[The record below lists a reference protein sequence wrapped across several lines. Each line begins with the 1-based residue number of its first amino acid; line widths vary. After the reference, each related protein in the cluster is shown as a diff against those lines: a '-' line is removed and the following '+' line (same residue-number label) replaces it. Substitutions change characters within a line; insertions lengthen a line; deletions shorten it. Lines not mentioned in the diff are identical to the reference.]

1 MTETVG
7 SNPTTSVER
16 NIVQTL
22 IEPSERQL
30 PLKDINFDVFFI
42 PFIWKRLMPKL

>member
-7 SNPTTSVER
+7 SNPTTSVEL

-22 IEPSERQL
+22 IETSERQL
-30 PLKDINFDVFFI
+30 PLKDINFDVIFI
-42 PFIWKRLMPKL
+42 TFIWKRLMPQL